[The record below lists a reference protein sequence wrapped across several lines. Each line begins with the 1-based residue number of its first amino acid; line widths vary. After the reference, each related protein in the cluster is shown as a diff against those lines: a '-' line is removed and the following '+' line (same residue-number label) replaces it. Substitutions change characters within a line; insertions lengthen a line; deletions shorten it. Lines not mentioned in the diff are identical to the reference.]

1 MEKRVQEI
9 GEGEMMEEPSSP
21 CQAAALQEEDIGKM
35 TQKIT
40 NDGKQNMSVTID
52 RLRMHRDARGVVFE
66 PLAADRLAEQCNV
79 HVVTSRPGIVRGNH
93 LHRKGTETIAVAGPA
108 LVRIRENGILRDIEV
123 PAQEAY
129 RFILPPNVSHAIK
142 NTSDQTNILVAF
154 NTSAHDPQQPDTVED
169 MLIES

>member
-1 MEKRVQEI
+1 MRK
-9 GEGEMMEEPSSP
+9 
-21 CQAAALQEEDIGKM
+21 
-35 TQKIT
+35 KIT
-40 NDGKQNMSVTID
+40 DDGKHILSVTIEN
-52 RLRMHRDARGVVFE
+52 LRVHSDARGVVFE

-79 HVVTSRPGIVRGNH
+79 HVVISRPGLVRGNH

-108 LVRIRENGILRDIEV
+108 LVRIRENGILSDIEV

-142 NTSDQTNILVAF
+142 NTGDQPNILVAF

-169 MLIES
+169 ILIEKGG